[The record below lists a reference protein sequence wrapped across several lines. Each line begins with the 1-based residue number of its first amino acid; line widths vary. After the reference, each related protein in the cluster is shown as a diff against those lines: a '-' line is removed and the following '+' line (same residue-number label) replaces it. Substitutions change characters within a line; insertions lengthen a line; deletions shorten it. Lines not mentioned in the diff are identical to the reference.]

1 MTGGRPLGPRL
12 RAVAATVRR
21 HRALL
26 AAGLTAAAV
35 ATALPVLAPTPAATS
50 RVLAAGRDLPTGATL
65 TAGDLVPLSLPR
77 AAVPDGA
84 LTTSAAAVGQVLAG
98 PVRRGE
104 ALTDARLLGAALVT
118 GGPGVVA
125 APVRLADPA
134 TAALLH
140 AGDRVDVL
148 AAGTDAAA
156 PTSAVAV
163 AAGLQVLAVPAA
175 DQPDGDGALVVLAA
189 TPATAARLAAA
200 AVRSRLSVTVLS
212 R

>member
-1 MTGGRPLGPRL
+1 MTGTTDLPARL
-12 RAVAATVRR
+12 RALSAAVRR

-35 ATALPVLAPTPAATS
+35 ATALPVLAPTPAPTAV
-50 RVLAAGRDLPTGATL
+50 VLAAGHDLPSGATL
-65 TAGDLVPLSLPR
+65 APADLVPLALPR

-84 LTTSAAAVGQVLAG
+84 LTASATAVGQVLSG

-104 ALTDARLLGAALVT
+104 PLTDARLLGSSLVPA
-118 GGPGVVA
+118 GPGVVA

-134 TAALLH
+134 TAVLLH

-156 PTSAVAV
+156 PASATAVAT
-163 AAGLQVLAVPAA
+163 GLQVLAVPAA
-175 DQPDGDGALVVLAA
+175 GQADGDGALVVLAA

-200 AVRSRLSVTVLS
+200 AVRSRLSVTVLA